1 VVEMKIN
8 VYNTILNEET
18 RHNELKIEKSIICED
33 SNKLKSPSGVQKLM
47 IEQFQLHKKAEE
59 YVYLVSL
66 DMKCNPLGIFE
77 LSHGTVNISL
87 IMPREIFIRALLSGA
102 VGIIIIHNHP
112 SSDITPSS
120 QDLLVT
126 EKIAQAGKMIGVELL
141 DHIIIGGNEYCSLK
155 EMGVL

>member
-1 VVEMKIN
+1 
-8 VYNTILNEET
+8 
-18 RHNELKIEKSIICED
+18 
-33 SNKLKSPSGVQKLM
+33 
-47 IEQFQLHKKAEE
+47 
-59 YVYLVSL
+59 
-66 DMKCNPLGIFE
+66 
-77 LSHGTVNISL
+77 
-87 IMPREIFIRALLSGA
+87 MPREIFIRALLSGA

-155 EMGVL
+155 ELGVL

>member
-1 VVEMKIN
+1 MKIN

>member
-1 VVEMKIN
+1 MKIN

-66 DMKCNPLGIFE
+66 DTLWVFLNY
-77 LSHGTVNISL
+77 HT
-87 IMPREIFIRALLSGA
+87 AL
-102 VGIIIIHNHP
+102 
-112 SSDITPSS
+112 
-120 QDLLVT
+120 
-126 EKIAQAGKMIGVELL
+126 
-141 DHIIIGGNEYCSLK
+141 
-155 EMGVL
+155 